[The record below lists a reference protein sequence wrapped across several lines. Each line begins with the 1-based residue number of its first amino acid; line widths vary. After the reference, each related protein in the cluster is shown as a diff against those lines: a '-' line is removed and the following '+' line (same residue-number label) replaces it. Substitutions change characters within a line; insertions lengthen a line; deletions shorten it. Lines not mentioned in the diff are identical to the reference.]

1 MAEKLIGFTRVNKA
15 AYGMCR
21 QLIRNKYRRGL
32 AFILLGAFVL
42 SCLGHLFVNC
52 NTCASLLLSKQ
63 ITNTKYVVEIF
74 SFSSETSVPSYI
86 LYLLEL
92 SIALLLFVIAF
103 FYKKKY
109 CFFFC
114 ILYGMIFVDDF
125 LMFHETFGR
134 VLSTSFNLPLFFS
147 SREQDTGEIL
157 AWLSASIFLLFFI
170 KFLRGLPIKDCI
182 FSILLGY
189 SFGLLLFFGF
199 FLDTVVVPQITSPYL
214 SQVVVGLEE
223 GGEFFALLIT
233 LILVFC
239 KYHQCLLH
247 SKRT

>member
-1 MAEKLIGFTRVNKA
+1 
-15 AYGMCR
+15 
-21 QLIRNKYRRGL
+21 
-32 AFILLGAFVL
+32 
-42 SCLGHLFVNC
+42 
-52 NTCASLLLSKQ
+52 
-63 ITNTKYVVEIF
+63 
-74 SFSSETSVPSYI
+74 
-86 LYLLEL
+86 
-92 SIALLLFVIAF
+92 
-103 FYKKKY
+103 
-109 CFFFC
+109 
-114 ILYGMIFVDDF
+114 MIFVDDF